1 MDPRDTSIDG
11 DDGNI
16 RRACDQCRVR
26 KIRCDK
32 NTPCSNCTTARRTCS
47 STGIGQ
53 RPKEPRQRVLIST
66 QYERKIDQ
74 IEDRLGRIENLLRQ
88 LPGLIKQASSNT
100 NHTPAPSTS
109 SASFFDKP
117 LPKPQ
122 QPQNAVT
129 PRAGTSSTSSPAAER
144 HTAAVVKTDSDAEEG
159 EGDTD
164 PPFEGDSSMTAH
176 TVFASEFLHLAV
188 GRTSLE
194 PGHAHVMDNPSLHSA
209 LSSLQQIVHM
219 QKRGSTTADIRFL
232 NQKLLPPGGLRD
244 LPLPPLNV
252 VVDILRELKGNNAQ
266 QYIPVTFTLMCSF
279 LGVDEFTEHCRRVY
293 FATEDYSQADYIIT
307 VAGLFY
313 VFEERAFSTS
323 DYGGGGAHSNED
335 YQRYY
340 DMCRVNLEAALS
352 QFNLLQ
358 PAKRENVEALLL
370 GTTYAIELA
379 KPSLAWQLSSA
390 ACQLCLTMG
399 YHRAGAETARR
410 SSSMDHSGRSSISN
424 DGRGTSVGSSI
435 GDDSGASSSKRQVL
449 FLFAYTLDKGLA
461 LRLGRAAV
469 LRDEE
474 ITVPRQLGRLGE
486 YDEYRDTINM
496 WTRHAHVQ
504 GRIYDELYSPAA
516 LRLPVER
523 RVQTA
528 RELAAELRNMMGMLP
543 SMEIYQLPKASQDKK
558 YDAGVLDMLMKSDRV
573 SMLSSLALC
582 YRAIPPDGRDMGGDG
597 ISRTF
602 NQECIEVAREAM
614 QAHEGCMQL
623 MRESRDLAT
632 AYIHWTIL
640 YSPFIPFI
648 VIFCHIIETSNT
660 DDLARLTDFVKSL
673 EVGRD
678 ISEPVGKLHR
688 LCSALINVAT
698 MYLETKKQQLA
709 ATQAENGTTA
719 YPVNMEFD
727 MYFRDL
733 GFMPPQPSAHP
744 QQQPGPSVLQHQQQ
758 PQQPGLGYEFGNAQ
772 LGDWFSG
779 NLSMMGMLERDLSQ
793 FSPESWAQSAAA
805 PVGGPGQA
813 PGQDQITIL
822 CLLPSPTAAALLL
835 RGRLLLRYCLDG
847 RKGRLEAGFFE
858 PALLETA
865 GTGAAILAANLDADD
880 AIRFGLCLSS
890 TRCGSRVANHGLHV
904 LEALLV
910 RVVIGRQV
918 SLVVVHAAVAFAT

>member
-1 MDPRDTSIDG
+1 MDPRDTSVDG

-16 RRACDQCRVR
+16 RHPVR
-26 KIRCDK
+26 QEYSVLQLHDGPTHMLVHWDWAKAQG
-32 NTPCSNCTTARRTCS
+32 TAS
-47 STGIGQ
+47 KGPDIDSI
-53 RPKEPRQRVLIST
+53 
-66 QYERKIDQ
+66 IDQ
-74 IEDRLGRIENLLRQ
+74 IEDRLGRIENILRQ
-88 LPGLIKQASSNT
+88 LPALIKQASSST
-100 NHTPAPSTS
+100 SHTPDPSSS
-109 SASFFDKP
+109 SALFFDKP
-117 LPKPQ
+117 LPNPQ
-122 QPQNAVT
+122 QSQHAATPATGTSPASLPAADRHAAEAVT
-129 PRAGTSSTSSPAAER
+129 
-144 HTAAVVKTDSDAEEG
+144 KMDSDADEAE
-159 EGDTD
+159 TD
-164 PPFEGDSSMTAH
+164 AEAPFEGDSSMTAH
-176 TVFASEFLHLAV
+176 TAFASEFLHLAV

-232 NQKLLPPGGLRD
+232 NQKFLPPGGLRE

-252 VVDILRELKGNNAQ
+252 VVGILRELKGNNAH

-313 VFEERAFSTS
+313 VFEERAFSSS
-323 DYGGGGAHSNED
+323 DSGGGAHTNEE
-335 YQRYY
+335 YERYY
-340 DMCRVNLEAALS
+340 HMCRVNLEAALS

-358 PAKRENVEALLL
+358 TPKRENVEALLL

-399 YHRAGAETARR
+399 YHRAGAEAAGRRSASIDRGGRR
-410 SSSMDHSGRSSISN
+410 SSSN
-424 DGRGTSVGSSI
+424 DGRGMSVGSSSI
-435 GDDSGASSSKRQVL
+435 GDDHHGASSSKRQVL

-461 LRLGRAAV
+461 LRLGRASV

-474 ITVPRQLGRLGE
+474 ITVPRQLGRISE

-496 WTRHAHVQ
+496 WARHAHVQ
-504 GRIYDELYSPAA
+504 GRIYDDLYSPAA

-523 RVQTA
+523 RVHTA
-528 RELAAELRNMMGMLP
+528 RELAAELRAMMAMLP
-543 SMEIYQLPKASQDKK
+543 SMDIYRLPKASQEKK
-558 YDAGVLDMLMKSDRV
+558 YDAAVLDMLMKSDRV

-582 YRAIPPDGRDMGGDG
+582 YRAIPPDGCGMDGDG

-614 QAHEGCMQL
+614 QAHAGCMQL

-648 VIFCHIIETSNT
+648 VIFCHIIETSNL
-660 DDLARLTDFVKSL
+660 DDLARLTEFVKSL

-678 ISEPVGKLHR
+678 MSEPVGKLHR
-688 LCSALINVAT
+688 LCNALVNVAT
-698 MYLETKKQQLA
+698 MYLETKKQQKA
-709 ATQAENGTTA
+709 ATQAEDGATT

-733 GFMPPQPSAHP
+733 GFMPPQPSVHP
-744 QQQPGPSVLQHQQQ
+744 QQQPGPSVLQQQ

-793 FSPESWAQSAAA
+793 FNPESWAQGTAA
-805 PVGGPGQA
+805 PVAGPGQV
-813 PGQDQITIL
+813 PGQHQM
-822 CLLPSPTAAALLL
+822 LLL
-835 RGRLLLRYCLDG
+835 WYSVDR
-847 RKGRLEAGFFE
+847 RKGRLEAR
-858 PALLETA
+858 LLEPTLLEPA
-865 GTGAAILAANLDADD
+865 GTGATVFAANLDADD
-880 AIRFGLCLSS
+880 AIRFCLCFSR
-890 TRCGSRVANHGLHV
+890 TRCGSRVAHHGLHV

-910 RVVIGRQV
+910 RVVI
-918 SLVVVHAAVAFAT
+918 

>member
-1 MDPRDTSIDG
+1 MDTSIDG
-11 DDGNI
+11 DDGSI

-74 IEDRLGRIENLLRQ
+74 IEDRLGRIEKILHQ
-88 LPGLIKQASSNT
+88 LPNLIKQASSNT
-100 NHTPAPSTS
+100 NQTPAPSTG

-117 LPKPQ
+117 LAKPLNKPHP
-122 QPQNAVT
+122 PQNNGT
-129 PRAGTSSTSSPAAER
+129 PGTVTSSTSSPGAER
-144 HTAAVVKTDSDAEEG
+144 HAAVVKTDSDAEEG
-159 EGDTD
+159 EADAD
-164 PPFEGDSSMTAH
+164 APFEGDSSMTAH

-194 PGHAHVMDNPSLHSA
+194 PGHAHVMGNPSLHSA

-252 VVDILRELKGNNAQ
+252 VVDILRELKGNHAQ

-279 LGVDEFTEHCRRVY
+279 IGVDEFTEHCRRVY

-313 VFEERAFSTS
+313 VFEERAFSTN
-323 DYGGGGAHSNED
+323 DYDGGAHSNEE

-340 DMCRVNLEAALS
+340 YMCRVNLEAALS

-370 GTTYAIELA
+370 GTSYAIELA
-379 KPSLAWQLSSA
+379 KPSLAWQLSST
-390 ACQLCLTMG
+390 ACQMCLTMG
-399 YHRAGAETARR
+399 YHRAGAETTARR
-410 SSSMDHSGRSSISN
+410 SASMDHGGRSSSSN
-424 DGRGTSVGSSI
+424 DGCGASVGSSV
-435 GDDSGASSSKRQVL
+435 GDDHGASSSKRQLL

-461 LRLGRAAV
+461 LRLGRASV
-469 LRDEE
+469 IRDQE
-474 ITVPRQLGRLGE
+474 ITVPRQVGRMGE

-496 WTRHAHVQ
+496 WARHAHVQ
-504 GRIYDELYSPAA
+504 GRIYDDLYSPAA

-523 RVQTA
+523 RLQTA
-528 RELAAELRNMMGMLP
+528 RELAAELRNMMDMLP
-543 SMEIYQLPKASQDKK
+543 SMEIYQLPEASRDKK

-582 YRAIPPDGRDMGGDG
+582 YRAIPADGRDIAGDG
-597 ISRTF
+597 IPRTF

-623 MRESRDLAT
+623 MHESRDLAT

-648 VIFCHIIETSNT
+648 VIFCHVIETSNL
-660 DDLARLTDFVKSL
+660 DDLARLTEFVKSL

-688 LCSALINVAT
+688 LCNALVNVAT

-709 ATQAENGTTA
+709 ATQAENGAAT

-733 GFMPPQPSAHP
+733 GFMPPQPSAQP
-744 QQQPGPSVLQHQQQ
+744 QQQPGLSVLQQHQQ
-758 PQQPGLGYEFGNAQ
+758 QQPGLGYELGNAQ

-793 FSPESWAQSAAA
+793 FSPENWAQSTTA
-805 PVGGPGQA
+805 PVSGPG
-813 PGQDQITIL
+813 PVLGQHQM
-822 CLLPSPTAAALLL
+822 
-835 RGRLLLRYCLDG
+835 
-847 RKGRLEAGFFE
+847 
-858 PALLETA
+858 
-865 GTGAAILAANLDADD
+865 
-880 AIRFGLCLSS
+880 
-890 TRCGSRVANHGLHV
+890 
-904 LEALLV
+904 
-910 RVVIGRQV
+910 
-918 SLVVVHAAVAFAT
+918 

>member
-1 MDPRDTSIDG
+1 MDPRDTSLDG
-11 DDGNI
+11 DDGSI

-88 LPGLIKQASSNT
+88 LPGLIKQASANT
-100 NHTPAPSTS
+100 GPTPTTSSS

-122 QPQNAVT
+122 QPQNVT
-129 PRAGTSSTSSPAAER
+129 TSGAGLSSSSSPSAER
-144 HTAAVVKTDSDAEEG
+144 RASVAVKSDSDADEG
-159 EGDTD
+159 EGDAD

-194 PGHAHVMDNPSLHSA
+194 PGNAHVMDNPSLHNA

-232 NQKLLPPGGLRD
+232 NQKLLPPGGLRE

-252 VVDILRELKGNNAQ
+252 VVDILRELKE
-266 QYIPVTFTLMCSF
+266 YIPVTFTLMCSF

-313 VFEERAFSTS
+313 VFEERAFSAN
-323 DYGGGGAHSNED
+323 DYGGGGAHSSEE

-340 DMCRVNLEAALS
+340 SMCRVNLEAALS

-379 KPSLAWQLSSA
+379 KPSLAWQLSST

-399 YHRAGAETARR
+399 YHRAGAETSGQR
-410 SSSMDHSGRSSISN
+410 STSMDHSGMSASST
-424 DGRGTSVGSSI
+424 DGRGMSVSSSI
-435 GDDSGASSSKRQVL
+435 GDEHGASSSKRQVL

-461 LRLGRAAV
+461 LRLGRASV
-469 LRDEE
+469 IRDEE
-474 ITVPRQLGRLGE
+474 VTVPRQLGRLSE

-504 GRIYDELYSPAA
+504 GRIYSDLYSPAA
-516 LRLPVER
+516 LRLPVES

-528 RELAAELRNMMGMLP
+528 RELAAELRAMMAMLP
-543 SMEIYQLPKASQDKK
+543 SMDIYQLPKASRDKK

-573 SMLSSLALC
+573 SMLSSLTLC
-582 YRAIPPDGRDMGGDG
+582 YRAIPPDGYGMGGDG

-602 NQECIEVAREAM
+602 NQECVAVAREAM
-614 QAHEGCMQL
+614 QAHQGCMQL
-623 MRESRDLAT
+623 MHESRDLAT

-648 VIFCHIIETSNT
+648 VIFCHIIETSNLE
-660 DDLARLTDFVKSL
+660 DLARLTEFVKSL
-673 EVGRD
+673 EVCRD

-688 LCSALINVAT
+688 LCNALVNVAT
-698 MYLETKKQQLA
+698 MYLETKKQQMA
-709 ATQAENGTTA
+709 ATQADNGATA

-733 GFMPPQPSAHP
+733 GFMPPQASSHP
-744 QQQPGPSVLQHQQQ
+744 QQQPGPSVLQ
-758 PQQPGLGYEFGNAQ
+758 QQPGLGYEFGTAQ

-793 FSPESWAQSAAA
+793 FSPESWAQSTAA
-805 PVGGPGQA
+805 PVPGSGQVPGQH
-813 PGQDQITIL
+813 PM
-822 CLLPSPTAAALLL
+822 
-835 RGRLLLRYCLDG
+835 
-847 RKGRLEAGFFE
+847 
-858 PALLETA
+858 
-865 GTGAAILAANLDADD
+865 
-880 AIRFGLCLSS
+880 
-890 TRCGSRVANHGLHV
+890 
-904 LEALLV
+904 
-910 RVVIGRQV
+910 
-918 SLVVVHAAVAFAT
+918 